1 MTPLNPQTE
10 KLMGR
15 REFELMKESSIF
27 INASRGKT
35 VDEGALV
42 HALQTGQILGA
53 GLDVFAEEPVKLDNP
68 LLSMKNVVTLPH
80 IGSATYETR
89 FKMAMLAATNLVAGL
104 KGDTPPTL
112 IK

>member
-1 MTPLNPQTE
+1 
-10 KLMGR
+10 
-15 REFELMKESSIF
+15 
-27 INASRGKT
+27 